1 MAYWWSLS
9 EPLCSATLIT
19 PRCRFLWALSQT
31 TLLSPLPATQDFP
44 VQDMTIQ
51 SQILPHSSTFRN
63 WCRSSCI
70 TFQGRP
76 DRWVLQI
83 RRSQRCVPEAQLWVW
98 QALGV
103 APLLETSP
111 FQTFWWFNITLII
124 FVYIHNA
131 SNLQLCWVML
141 SVRYTALTL
150 PHPNDDVCSRSTMN
164 GFTHFS
170 EKFYRKKLFSEPNVF
185 GGRRVKKHNT
195 LGKSSRQERKGHIWK
210 IHRGTHSI
218 FW

>member
-70 TFQGRP
+70 TFQGR
-76 DRWVLQI
+76 
-83 RRSQRCVPEAQLWVW
+83 QRCVPAT

-111 FQTFWWFNITLII
+111 FQTFWWFNITLVI
-124 FVYIHNA
+124 FIYIHNA

-141 SVRYTALTL
+141 SVRYTALTPSKWWCL
-150 PHPNDDVCSRSTMN
+150 QPKYDEWIYSFFRESLQEKN
-164 GFTHFS
+164 GQWT
-170 EKFYRKKLFSEPNVF
+170 
-185 GGRRVKKHNT
+185 
-195 LGKSSRQERKGHIWK
+195 QC
-210 IHRGTHSI
+210 
-218 FW
+218 FWWP